1 MNISRSNSLSLKLTL
16 LLTSTLTVMAGATIA
31 PSLPGMEKHFSE
43 LGVANAELLVRL
55 VLTFPALFIVI
66 GSPIAGII
74 IDKFGRKPLLAA
86 SVLLYGLAGSSG
98 SYLESLEL
106 ILVGRALLGFAV
118 AGVMTSA
125 TTLITDYFTGQAR
138 ASFIG
143 LQAAFMGFGG
153 VLFLSLGGR
162 LADLNWHAP
171 FLIYLFAVSS

>member
-1 MNISRSNSLSLKLTL
+1 MNISRSNSQSPLLKLTL

-55 VLTFPALFIVI
+55 VLTFPALFIMI

-74 IDKFGRKPLLAA
+74 IDKFGRKPPLAA

-106 ILVGRALLGFAV
+106 ILVGRALLGLAV
-118 AGVMTSA
+118 AGVK
-125 TTLITDYFTGQAR
+125 IGR
-138 ASFIG
+138 AH
-143 LQAAFMGFGG
+143 
-153 VLFLSLGGR
+153 V
-162 LADLNWHAP
+162 
-171 FLIYLFAVSS
+171 